1 MDGLK
6 EKKVEAEELTP
17 PLARQILVGVDA
29 ATYERVVNA
38 CTEQGFWRSFTTYK
52 DQPVWTFT
60 QALGAEHVVDV
71 NVYAPRDSGNPADEE
86 APVWTFTQ
94 ALGASHVVDVNVYTP
109 SNDPACCWAEA
120 VVFQRDAENPE
131 ALNEVN
137 CIMGDDDPFTTPW
150 RFELG
155 DGAVY
160 ELRFT
165 ER

>member
-17 PLARQILVGVDA
+17 PLARQILVGVA
-29 ATYERVVNA
+29 SETYERVVRA

-86 APVWTFTQ
+86 A
-94 ALGASHVVDVNVYTP
+94 
-109 SNDPACCWAEA
+109 CCWAEA
-120 VVFQRDAENPE
+120 VVFQRDADNPE

-137 CIMGDDDPFTTPW
+137 VVMGDDDPFSAPW
-150 RFELG
+150 RFDL
-155 DGAVY
+155 DGVEY

>member
-17 PLARQILVGVDA
+17 PLARQILVGVA
-29 ATYERVVNA
+29 SETYERVVRA
-38 CTEQGFWRSFTTYK
+38 CTEPGFW
-52 DQPVWTFT
+52 QTFT
-60 QALGAEHVVDV
+60 S
-71 NVYAPRDSGNPADEE
+71 YEE

-109 SNDPACCWAEA
+109 SNDPACCWTEA
-120 VVFQRDAENPE
+120 VVFQRDAVNPE

-137 CIMGDDDPFTTPW
+137 VVMGDDDPFTTPW
-150 RFELG
+150 QFDL